1 MTESDA
7 ARLLFLMRSQWP
19 DTVISKETT
28 KMWAIVL
35 GDVPYESIELA
46 FYAHCRTSKWAPKP
60 AELLE
65 LIAEATVG
73 GESWES
79 AWDELMLAVRR
90 YGSYLFA
97 FDKPPA
103 TWTGWST
110 PEVEAAVRHIGYL
123 EVCQSEIDQLGV
135 LRAQFRDAYR
145 NAQQRRIKEA
155 QLGGVADALRSLPR
169 PDRAVATPAPEG
181 APQPIGAVIESMR
194 RASS

>member
-1 MTESDA
+1 MTTEEA
-7 ARLLFLMRSQWP
+7 GKLLFLMRSQWP
-19 DTVISKETT
+19 DTVITKETT

-35 GDVPYESIELA
+35 GDVSYESIELA

-169 PDRAVATPAPEG
+169 PERAVTPASSATE
-181 APQPIGAVIESMR
+181 PQPISAVIERMR
-194 RASS
+194 GAS

>member
-1 MTESDA
+1 MTTNEASK
-7 ARLLFLMRSQWP
+7 LLFLMRSQWP
-19 DTVISKETT
+19 DTVITDDT
-28 KMWAIVL
+28 IKMWAIVL

-79 AWDELMLAVRR
+79 AWDELMTAVRR

-97 FDKPPA
+97 FDTPPA

-169 PDRAVATPAPEG
+169 PDRAVTTSAPEN
-181 APQPIGAVIESMR
+181 APQPISAVIERMKG
-194 RASS
+194 AS